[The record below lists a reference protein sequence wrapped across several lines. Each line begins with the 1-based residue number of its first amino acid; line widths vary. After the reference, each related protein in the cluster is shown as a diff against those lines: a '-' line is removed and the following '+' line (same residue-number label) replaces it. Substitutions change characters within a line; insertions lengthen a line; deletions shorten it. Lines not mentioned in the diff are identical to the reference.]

1 MEQSLSGDNRKINTK
16 TLCELIGAR
25 YYQHNDEILLDENKI
40 VKCFD
45 ENDTLL
51 GEMTLREA
59 SMAA

>member
-1 MEQSLSGDNRKINTK
+1 MNEDK
-16 TLCELIGAR
+16 A
-25 YYQHNDEILLDENKI
+25 

-59 SMAA
+59 KMAANGAKKDLVLRN